1 MFPASFH
8 ARKRFR
14 YTVISGSEMSVRPL
28 LPTSNVSRL
37 IKSGWDLNEGEAID
51 GAMFGEVQEMFGE
64 NNELIPTGFE
74 VVQLIK
80 TQHRTK

>member
-1 MFPASFH
+1 MVVKMEINNWIVKDITFH
-8 ARKRFR
+8 EDDRKKVF
-14 YTVISGSEMSVRPL
+14 
-28 LPTSNVSRL
+28 NHVSRL

-64 NNELIPTGFE
+64 NNELIPTEFE

-80 TQHRTK
+80 TK